1 MSIPIA
7 RVGQLPQAF
16 ATSATNSAAMNGAGT
31 TAPVSA
37 ATAGSAATAT
47 GNGTTA
53 TGNGAAATGTAAGA
67 HAPKDART
75 AKLEK
80 AAGEFEQIF
89 VKQLLK
95 EAKVGGA
102 GKEGGYGDM
111 AVDALASGVQKGG
124 GLGLAKQI
132 EAALA
137 AHHQAPATSGATTN
151 QVSPHVPT
159 APLQPATRAAKR

>member
-1 MSIPIA
+1 MSIPIT

-16 ATSATNSAAMNGAGT
+16 ATTATNGAT
-31 TAPVSA
+31 ATETAPVSGL
-37 ATAGSAATAT
+37 TAGTAAGAT
-47 GNGTTA
+47 GSATTP
-53 TGNGAAATGTAAGA
+53 TGTAAGA
-67 HAPKDART
+67 HAPKDPRT
-75 AKLEK
+75 AKLER

-95 EAKVGGA
+95 EAKLGGA
-102 GKEGGYGDM
+102 QKEGGYGDM

-137 AHHQAPATSGATTN
+137 AHHQTPSTGGTTN
-151 QVSPHVPT
+151 PVSPHVSPV
-159 APLQPATRAAKR
+159 PLQPATRAAKR

>member
-1 MSIPIA
+1 MSIPIT

-16 ATSATNSAAMNGAGT
+16 ATPATNSAASATITGAGM
-31 TAPVSA
+31 TAPVTAPTAGAAMSA
-37 ATAGSAATAT
+37 TGSGATAL
-47 GNGTTA
+47 
-53 TGNGAAATGTAAGA
+53 GTAAGA

-95 EAKVGGA
+95 EAKVGGSE
-102 GKEGGYGDM
+102 KQGGYGDM

-137 AHHQAPATSGATTN
+137 AHHQTSSTGGATTN
-151 QVSPHVPT
+151 PASPTSPPLST

>member
-1 MSIPIA
+1 MSIPIT

-16 ATSATNSAAMNGAGT
+16 ATTLTNSATTAAE
-31 TAPVSA
+31 TAPVNA
-37 ATAGSAATAT
+37 LTAGTAAGAT
-47 GNGTTA
+47 GT
-53 TGNGAAATGTAAGA
+53 ATGTAAGA
-67 HAPKDART
+67 HAPKDPRT
-75 AKLEK
+75 AKLER
-80 AAGEFEQIF
+80 AAGEFEQLF

-102 GKEGGYGDM
+102 QKEGGYGDM

-137 AHHQAPATSGATTN
+137 AHHQTPSTSGPTN
-151 QVSPHVPT
+151 PASPHVSP
-159 APLQPATRAAKR
+159 APLQPATRTAKR

>member
-1 MSIPIA
+1 MSIPITRA
-7 RVGQLPQAF
+7 GQLPQPF
-16 ATSATNSAAMNGAGT
+16 ATTATNGAGSAMET
-31 TAPVSA
+31 TPVSGL
-37 ATAGSAATAT
+37 TA
-47 GNGTTA
+47 
-53 TGNGAAATGTAAGA
+53 GTAAGPAGNGTAAKGTAASA
-67 HAPKDART
+67 HAAKDART

-95 EAKVGGA
+95 EAKVGGSQ
-102 GKEGGYGDM
+102 KEGGYGDM

-137 AHHQAPATSGATTN
+137 AHHQTSSTAGATPAPTSSH
-151 QVSPHVPT
+151 VSP

>member
-1 MSIPIA
+1 MSIPIT
-7 RVGQLPQAF
+7 RVGQLPTAF
-16 ATSATNSAAMNGAGT
+16 ATAVM
-31 TAPVSA
+31 
-37 ATAGSAATAT
+37 
-47 GNGTTA
+47 
-53 TGNGAAATGTAAGA
+53 NGAAATAAGATAPISAPTAGTAANATGTGTAGSGATAAASGA
-67 HAPKDART
+67 HAPKDAKT

-102 GKEGGYGDM
+102 QKEGGYGDM
-111 AVDALASGVQKGG
+111 AIDALASGVQKGG

-137 AHHQAPATSGATTN
+137 AHHQTPATSGATTN
-151 QVSPHVPT
+151 PASPHVST

>member
-1 MSIPIA
+1 MSIPIT

-16 ATSATNSAAMNGAGT
+16 ATTATNGAAATGAGT
-31 TAPVSA
+31 TAPISA
-37 ATAGSAATAT
+37 PTAGTAANATGTGSTATGSGATAT
-47 GNGTTA
+47 
-53 TGNGAAATGTAAGA
+53 A
-67 HAPKDART
+67 HAAKDAKT

-102 GKEGGYGDM
+102 EKEGGGYGDM

-137 AHHQAPATSGATTN
+137 AHHQTPSTSGATMN
-151 QVSPHVPT
+151 PASPHVST
-159 APLQPATRAAKR
+159 FPLQPATRAAKR

>member
-1 MSIPIA
+1 MSIPIT
-7 RVGQLPQAF
+7 RVGQLPPAF
-16 ATSATNSAAMNGAGT
+16 ATPAT
-31 TAPVSA
+31 TATT
-37 ATAGSAATAT
+37 ATTPTTAATAT
-47 GNGTTA
+47 TGTA
-53 TGNGAAATGTAAGA
+53 SATGTAAGA
-67 HAPKDART
+67 HAPKDPRT

-95 EAKVGGA
+95 EAKLGGSQ
-102 GKEGGYGDM
+102 KEGGYGDM

-137 AHHQAPATSGATTN
+137 AHHQTPSTGGATTN
-151 QVSPHVPT
+151 PASPTSPPLST
-159 APLQPATRAAKR
+159 IPLQPATRAAKR